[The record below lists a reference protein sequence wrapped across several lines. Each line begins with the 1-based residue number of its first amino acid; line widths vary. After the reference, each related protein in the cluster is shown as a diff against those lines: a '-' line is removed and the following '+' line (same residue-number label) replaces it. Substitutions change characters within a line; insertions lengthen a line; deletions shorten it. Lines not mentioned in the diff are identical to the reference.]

1 MVEVLRTWKK
11 EQLKYGVKDF
21 VLSYDNCPLNK
32 STLSRWLKRY
42 SKLAGVPRIDGRGLR
57 HSNASYL
64 IAELGADVLTVSHRL
79 GHKTPMT
86 TLKYYAH
93 MFSNNDIELA
103 SKMEG
108 SMNISLAKKSKV
120 SFNGNQHL
128 TTAKLSG
135 LPK

>member
-1 MVEVLRTWKK
+1 M
-11 EQLKYGVKDF
+11 
-21 VLSYDNCPLNK
+21 SYDNCPLNK
-32 STLSRWLKRY
+32 STLSKWLKRY
-42 SKLAGVPRIDGRGLR
+42 SELADVPRIDGRGLR
-57 HSNASYL
+57 HSNGSYL

-108 SMNISLAKKSKV
+108 SMDISPAERSNV

-128 TTAKLSG
+128 KGNKIDG
-135 LPK
+135 LPKVCQKKKKAS